1 MAGITERD
9 FGALHGLLDVDHID
23 DSGPGMPWRLWRTCR
38 SSSTLTM

>member
-23 DSGPGMPWRLWRTCR
+23 DSGARDALAVDGEPAGALPL
-38 SSSTLTM
+38 